1 MQHST
6 YLSYL
11 LPAHSFMEISMYLL
25 FPSLILARTGIQT
38 RIEECEVAGRAPAH
52 SPCSDFQW
60 PCLVAGSSW
69 LAPSL
74 PHPIPIPTSQRSAAD
89 LGVMLGMMLKLSWCC
104 QPRRS
109 ASLFKLT
116 AQTNLYAF
124 HHIQFSY
131 LWKITCPF
139 ATGCLWDGGCC
150 RVLDFEGC
158 KCCLLHIGTGSG
170 ICSLLHLLAFKEN
183 FCCFL
188 WALCRKW
195 TTTVR

>member
-1 MQHST
+1 M

-109 ASLFKLT
+109 ASLSWLLKRICMPFTISSL
-116 AQTNLYAF
+116 A
-124 HHIQFSY
+124 
-131 LWKITCPF
+131 TCGRLP
-139 ATGCLWDGGCC
+139 
-150 RVLDFEGC
+150 VL
-158 KCCLLHIGTGSG
+158 LQ
-170 ICSLLHLLAFKEN
+170 
-183 FCCFL
+183 
-188 WALCRKW
+188 LCAYGMEAA
-195 TTTVR
+195 VEF